1 MSIDVSQM
9 QELRNIDL
17 EARVEIARKVGR
29 ILARENGAGESDDAL
44 ELAQLLVEDAA
55 ISVREALSK
64 ELRACSFLPR
74 ELVSKL
80 AQDIDQVSMPFLMAS
95 QAIDDSFLEDIV
107 RSCGSGQQEAIAQR
121 SHLSEV
127 VSFAIS
133 DVGSY
138 DAVSTLVENDT
149 ATLSG
154 RSHHRVVERFPE
166 ERSLMEKLA
175 QRADLPAEVV
185 ERIIFKVSK
194 RYGEYLSE
202 KFGLATD
209 YASYLVSMANRQVFS
224 RTLEMAPLSEIQ
236 NYLQQLSTIGSLTSD
251 VLLNYL
257 QNGNVRLFTM
267 AVAVRLDRPY
277 EAVEAKLS
285 QGDKKI
291 VARLLEAAGFSKSVI
306 GVLLIA
312 YERLIR
318 GH

>member
-1 MSIDVSQM
+1 MSIDVAHM

-29 ILARENGAGESDDAL
+29 ILTRESEGGEHEDAL
-44 ELAQLLVEDAA
+44 QLAQLLVEDAA
-55 ISVREALSK
+55 VSVREALAK
-64 ELRACSFLPR
+64 ELRSCSFLPSD
-74 ELVSKL
+74 LVAHL
-80 AQDIDQVSMPFLMAS
+80 VQDIDQVSMPFLMAS
-95 QAIDDSFLEDIV
+95 QAIDDAFLEDIV
-107 RSCGSGQQEAIAQR
+107 RSCGSAQQEAIAQR
-121 SHLSEV
+121 SQLSEA
-127 VSFAIS
+127 VSYAIS
-133 DVGSY
+133 DVGSLG
-138 DAVSTLVENDT
+138 AVNTLVANEG
-149 ATLSG
+149 ATMSS
-154 RSHHRVVERFPE
+154 RSHNRVMERFPE
-166 ERSLMEKLA
+166 ERSLMEKMSE
-175 QRADLPAEVV
+175 RADLPAELV

-224 RTLEMAPLSEIQ
+224 RTLEMAPQSEIK
-236 NYLQQLSTIGSLTSD
+236 NYLQQLHSVDSLSSD

-267 AVAVRLDRPY
+267 ALAVRLDRSY
-277 EAVEAKLS
+277 EAVEAKLAL
-285 QGDKKI
+285 GDKKI

-312 YERLIR
+312 FERLIR